1 MLPTIYYDNIN
12 VLNERIENDSKAIVL
27 MFNDFKRKF
36 EKKKVVEKK
45 MENQTNYTI
54 RERENER
61 EIKVRVGI
69 NGKLED
75 LIKQDS

>member
-1 MLPTIYYDNIN
+1 
-12 VLNERIENDSKAIVL
+12 

>member
-1 MLPTIYYDNIN
+1 MLPTIYNDNIN
-12 VLNERIENDSKAIVL
+12 VLNERIENDAKAIVL
-27 MFNDFKRKF
+27 KFNDFKRKF

-45 MENQTNYTI
+45 IENQTNYTL